1 MDSTVVIEPAY
12 NALSDVRA
20 LFEAYTA
27 MLVTHDPAF
36 QIYLDIQHYAD
47 ELRAPA
53 AKYAPPD
60 GRLYL
65 ARVDGRAAGC
75 IALRRLDGERCEMK
89 RLYVQPQYRG
99 RGLARQLI
107 RRITEDARQIGYRC
121 MLLDTCRF
129 WRMPSAS
136 TGSWDFTR
144 SPATTTVLWSPHC
157 FSSWTCKSSFHLKS
171 DEMRWPYGL
180 FFLRA
185 LPYLQ

>member
-47 ELRAPA
+47 
-53 AKYAPPD
+53 
-60 GRLYL
+60 
-65 ARVDGRAAGC
+65 GRAAGC
-75 IALRRLDGERCEMK
+75 TALRRLDGERCEMK

-121 MLLDTCRF
+121 MLLDTLPVLEDAVRLYRQLGFYEIPCYNDS
-129 WRMPSAS
+129 PVES
-136 TGSWDFTR
+136 T
-144 SPATTTVLWSPHC
+144 
-157 FSSWTCKSSFHLKS
+157 
-171 DEMRWPYGL
+171 L
-180 FFLRA
+180 FFQLD
-185 LPYLQ
+185 L

>member
-75 IALRRLDGERCEMK
+75 IALRRL
-89 RLYVQPQYRG
+89 YVQPQYRG
-99 RGLARQLI
+99 QGLARQLI

-121 MLLDTCRF
+121 MLLDTLPVLEDAVRLYRQLGFYEIPCYNDS
-129 WRMPSAS
+129 PVES
-136 TGSWDFTR
+136 T
-144 SPATTTVLWSPHC
+144 
-157 FSSWTCKSSFHLKS
+157 
-171 DEMRWPYGL
+171 L
-180 FFLRA
+180 FFQLD
-185 LPYLQ
+185 L

>member
-75 IALRRLDGERCEMK
+75 IALRRLDGERSATAVCCWT
-89 RLYVQPQYRG
+89 P
-99 RGLARQLI
+99 
-107 RRITEDARQIGYRC
+107 
-121 MLLDTCRF
+121 CRF

-144 SPATTTVLWSPHC
+144 SPATTTALWSPHC

>member
-75 IALRRLDGERCEMK
+75 IALRRLDG
-89 RLYVQPQYRG
+89 
-99 RGLARQLI
+99 
-107 RRITEDARQIGYRC
+107 YRC
-121 MLLDTCRF
+121 MLLDTLPVLEDAVRLYRQLGFYEIPCYNDS
-129 WRMPSAS
+129 PVES
-136 TGSWDFTR
+136 T
-144 SPATTTVLWSPHC
+144 
-157 FSSWTCKSSFHLKS
+157 
-171 DEMRWPYGL
+171 L
-180 FFLRA
+180 FFQLD
-185 LPYLQ
+185 L

>member
-89 RLYVQPQYRG
+89 RLYTLPVLEDAVRLY
-99 RGLARQLI
+99 RQLGFYEI
-107 RRITEDARQIGYRC
+107 PCYNDSPVE
-121 MLLDTCRF
+121 
-129 WRMPSAS
+129 S
-136 TGSWDFTR
+136 T
-144 SPATTTVLWSPHC
+144 
-157 FSSWTCKSSFHLKS
+157 
-171 DEMRWPYGL
+171 L
-180 FFLRA
+180 FFQLD
-185 LPYLQ
+185 L

>member
-65 ARVDGRAAGC
+65 ARVDGGRRAVSPCGW
-75 IALRRLDGERCEMK
+75 LDGEQMQNEAPVRPAAVPGPGAC
-89 RLYVQPQYRG
+89 P
-99 RGLARQLI
+99 
-107 RRITEDARQIGYRC
+107 
-121 MLLDTCRF
+121 
-129 WRMPSAS
+129 
-136 TGSWDFTR
+136 GS
-144 SPATTTVLWSPHC
+144 
-157 FSSWTCKSSFHLKS
+157 
-171 DEMRWPYGL
+171 
-180 FFLRA
+180 
-185 LPYLQ
+185 

>member
-99 RGLARQLI
+99 RGLAL
-107 RRITEDARQIGYRC
+107 
-121 MLLDTCRF
+121 LLDTLPVLEDAVRLYRQLGFYEIPCYNDS
-129 WRMPSAS
+129 PVES
-136 TGSWDFTR
+136 T
-144 SPATTTVLWSPHC
+144 
-157 FSSWTCKSSFHLKS
+157 
-171 DEMRWPYGL
+171 L
-180 FFLRA
+180 FFQLD
-185 LPYLQ
+185 L

>member
-121 MLLDTCRF
+121 MLLDTLPGGRRPPLPAAGILRDPLLQRQPCGVHTVF
-129 WRMPSAS
+129 PAGPVNPAS
-136 TGSWDFTR
+136 T
-144 SPATTTVLWSPHC
+144 
-157 FSSWTCKSSFHLKS
+157 
-171 DEMRWPYGL
+171 
-180 FFLRA
+180 
-185 LPYLQ
+185 

>member
-60 GRLYL
+60 GRL
-65 ARVDGRAAGC
+65 
-75 IALRRLDGERCEMK
+75 ALRRLDGERCEMK

-121 MLLDTCRF
+121 MLLDTLPVLEDAVRLYRQLGFYEIPCYNDS
-129 WRMPSAS
+129 PVES
-136 TGSWDFTR
+136 T
-144 SPATTTVLWSPHC
+144 
-157 FSSWTCKSSFHLKS
+157 
-171 DEMRWPYGL
+171 L
-180 FFLRA
+180 FFQLD
-185 LPYLQ
+185 L

>member
-75 IALRRLDGERCEMK
+75 IALRRLDGSLPFGC
-89 RLYVQPQYRG
+89 
-99 RGLARQLI
+99 
-107 RRITEDARQIGYRC
+107 
-121 MLLDTCRF
+121 
-129 WRMPSAS
+129 
-136 TGSWDFTR
+136 
-144 SPATTTVLWSPHC
+144 H
-157 FSSWTCKSSFHLKS
+157 SWTKRR
-171 DEMRWPYGL
+171 MR
-180 FFLRA
+180 RA
-185 LPYLQ
+185 WRGIIPAAK

>member
-99 RGLARQLI
+99 RGLARQ
-107 RRITEDARQIGYRC
+107 IGYRC
-121 MLLDTCRF
+121 MLLDTLPVLEDAVRLYRQLGFYEIPCYNDS
-129 WRMPSAS
+129 PVES
-136 TGSWDFTR
+136 T
-144 SPATTTVLWSPHC
+144 
-157 FSSWTCKSSFHLKS
+157 
-171 DEMRWPYGL
+171 L
-180 FFLRA
+180 FFQLD
-185 LPYLQ
+185 L

>member
-65 ARVDGRAAGC
+65 AR
-75 IALRRLDGERCEMK
+75 
-89 RLYVQPQYRG
+89 G

-121 MLLDTCRF
+121 MLLDTLPVLEDAVRLYRQLGFYEIPCYNDS
-129 WRMPSAS
+129 PVES
-136 TGSWDFTR
+136 T
-144 SPATTTVLWSPHC
+144 
-157 FSSWTCKSSFHLKS
+157 
-171 DEMRWPYGL
+171 L
-180 FFLRA
+180 FFQLD
-185 LPYLQ
+185 L

>member
-65 ARVDGRAAGC
+65 ARVDGRAVGC

-89 RLYVQPQYRG
+89 RLYVQPQYPGPGACPAADPPDHRG
-99 RGLARQLI
+99 RAADRLPLYAAGHPAGSGGCRPPLPAAGILRDPLLQRQPCGVH
-107 RRITEDARQIGYRC
+107 TVFPAG
-121 MLLDTCRF
+121 
-129 WRMPSAS
+129 PVNPAS
-136 TGSWDFTR
+136 T
-144 SPATTTVLWSPHC
+144 
-157 FSSWTCKSSFHLKS
+157 
-171 DEMRWPYGL
+171 
-180 FFLRA
+180 
-185 LPYLQ
+185 

>member
-99 RGLARQLI
+99 RGLA
-107 RRITEDARQIGYRC
+107 A
-121 MLLDTCRF
+121 
-129 WRMPSAS
+129 
-136 TGSWDFTR
+136 
-144 SPATTTVLWSPHC
+144 
-157 FSSWTCKSSFHLKS
+157 
-171 DEMRWPYGL
+171 
-180 FFLRA
+180 RA
-185 LPYLQ
+185 LADLRTALPCCRLLLCCAPERMSFYQSQGFTPCQSTWEGIIQ